1 MSTRAGESKGKSDPG
16 VIVSIVMGT
25 DVFTK
30 EGDTQPPSS
39 SFDLPGLRFLVAFF
53 DEGFLSSNLLVVA
66 GVFAPFFTAP
76 FFTALFLGA
85 AFFAAAFFVT
95 PFFISDLPKE

>member
-1 MSTRAGESKGKSDPG
+1 MDA
-16 VIVSIVMGT
+16 

-66 GVFAPFFTAP
+66 GVFAPFFTA
-76 FFTALFLGA
+76 LFLGA